1 MFANAGPS
9 GEPMATPSICR
20 YMLLL
25 KLNSTEEV
33 ASCINSMKMSRG
45 KDGCDKTL
53 LLYRASAQI
62 LYSFSKRNVGEEAGN
77 VKGTEENR
85 GGGEGKVSDF
95 FYKGERIRHA
105 VGG

>member
-33 ASCINSMKMSRG
+33 AICINSTKMSRG
-45 KDGCDKTL
+45 KDGCGKTL
-53 LLYRASAQI
+53 LLYRASAQ
-62 LYSFSKRNVGEEAGN
+62 LSMVSARLEMSKEQGKTEGEKVKFLTSSTKVKESFYFNTALAPL
-77 VKGTEENR
+77 
-85 GGGEGKVSDF
+85 F
-95 FYKGERIRHA
+95 I
-105 VGG
+105 